1 MNFPVSFQARSSI
14 FESIGLECGH
24 RKSLIPIVTFE
35 VLLWIQPARHGDD
48 THEDLKF
55 QSVSSFTRRSSR
67 NLWVFPP
74 RWSWKWTSKAGS
86 STSRSPKTGP
96 KTNTLYTT
104 RVSNRVALY
113 SFLCIFQQSASVLQ
127 PQSVGPSVGQ
137 SSALSQTLA
146 ISERVAMNFPFL
158 WATGDSLAR
167 WGRPP
172 PPPPTTAVHC
182 YCSSCY

>member
-14 FESIGLECGH
+14 FETLGLEHGH

-35 VLLWIQPARHGDD
+35 VLLWIQPPRHSD
-48 THEDLKF
+48 TCEDLNVSF
-55 QSVSSFTRRSSR
+55 QSISSFTHRSSR

-104 RVSNRVALY
+104 RVSNGVVVY
-113 SFLCIFQQSASVLQ
+113 TFLCIFLGKCQCSRAT
-127 PQSVGPSVGQ
+127 VGPSVGQ
-137 SSALSQTLA
+137 SSTGLWKSCRKVPLSVSHRGLA
-146 ISERVAMNFPFL
+146 PLTVD
-158 WATGDSLAR
+158 W
-167 WGRPP
+167 
-172 PPPPTTAVHC
+172 
-182 YCSSCY
+182 SSCETSG